1 MSLGRSSIHRE
12 SNIQEDENP
21 YWISFSDIM
30 AGLLI
35 IFVLAS
41 IVLILELTQIKENA
55 TQAINALN
63 QAEDIRREML
73 REIHDDLHQ
82 RQIAVTL
89 SDNETVLRL
98 PEDVLSFDS
107 GAFELPNSAKP
118 IADTIGTVISR
129 AIQKNERWQHLD
141 TIFIEGHTD
150 NVPFKKRQLK
160 GNWGLSAFRAIAL
173 WDYWRQTLTDN
184 INLDTLTNHDGKPLF
199 SVSGYAQTRP
209 IQLEQETDDQRR
221 KNRRIDI
228 RFTVKKPDISSY
240 QKIKSL
246 L

>member
-1 MSLGRSSIHRE
+1 MSLGRSAHNHS
-12 SNIQEDENP
+12 SSYQEEDNP

-41 IVLILELTQIKENA
+41 IVLILELTQIKAQA

-63 QAEDIRREML
+63 QAQEIRREML
-73 REIHDDLHQ
+73 REIRDELHK
-82 RQIAVTL
+82 RHIAVTL

-98 PEDVLSFDS
+98 PESVLSFDS

-129 AIQKNERWQHLD
+129 AIQKNDRWQHLD

-150 NVPFKKRQLK
+150 NVPFKKQHLK
-160 GNWGLSAFRAIAL
+160 GNWGLSSFRAIAL
-173 WDYWRQTLTDN
+173 WDYWRQTLTNN
-184 INLDTLTNHDGKPLF
+184 INLDTLQNHAGKPLF
-199 SVSGYAQTRP
+199 SVSGYAETRP
-209 IQLEQETDDQRR
+209 IQVEQVTDEQRR

-228 RFTVKKPDISSY
+228 RFTVKKPDLESY
-240 QKIKSL
+240 QQIKNL